1 MFCILSILL
10 LLQTVQSANVDVVRG
25 NRSIC
30 FVDHVWNVEERKCT
44 PCPKGYFGFGCET
57 KCGFPYYGLKCA
69 LNCSCNV
76 EHCDHIYG
84 CNRRIIDTN
93 IIDSPKTLTTLSH
106 ITIGNNK
113 WKENYGHIINKDNSV
128 NGQTLTTEKESKW
141 MRPVIFGIFGV
152 AGLLFFI
159 TLIYLFT
166 HRQIQRPSVVGPT

>member
-1 MFCILSILL
+1 MLGHTINTLRKRAQC
-10 LLQTVQSANVDVVRG
+10 SAFFQYC
-25 NRSIC
+25 C
-30 FVDHVWNVEERKCT
+30 FFRLYNLPMWMSLEA
-44 PCPKGYFGFGCET
+44 CPKGYFGFGCET

-106 ITIGNNK
+106 ITIGNSK